1 MTEIAYGKTEIGQK
15 VYDFGMSKVSD
26 RWLARKYGMPIVEV
40 RALRKRMREAITPKR
55 HSKRN
60 EGKR

>member
-26 RWLARKYGMPIVEV
+26 RWLARKYNMSIIDV
-40 RALRKRMREAITPKR
+40 RALRKRMREAIYPKR
-55 HSKRN
+55 PSRMN
-60 EGKR
+60 RGKR